1 MSERTRFRWE
11 GSGLHTGE
19 PCAVEVAES
28 RTAGI
33 RFFFGEEESFLVEE
47 AVAEGDGRGSTLS
60 FPNGITIRT
69 VEHLLSALAGV
80 GLWNAAIRVEGNEIP
95 ALDGSAAPF
104 ARELALLPKT
114 RKLAEVEPLRIG
126 APVSIRDPRQGR
138 TLAVFPSETFGV
150 SCAIDYPGTWIGTQ
164 AFCAERLDYAV
175 YLEEIAEARTFC
187 LESELDALRSAG
199 LGKGGNFQNT
209 LVIGKGGPLNPEAL
223 SFDDG
228 CVRHKVLDLV
238 GDLALLGR
246 PIVGHV
252 VAFRSGHGIHLSL
265 VSRLRCIAQKL
276 KRGKNAKEDPAC
288 SIFTKS

>member
-1 MSERTRFRWE
+1 M
-11 GSGLHTGE
+11 HTGE

-47 AVAEGDGRGSTLS
+47 AIAEGDGRGSTLS

-104 ARELALLPKT
+104 ARELALFPETK
-114 RKLAEVEPLRIG
+114 KLAEVEPLRIG
-126 APVSIRDPRQGR
+126 AAVSVRDPRQGR

-150 SCAIDYPGTWIGTQ
+150 SCTIDYPGTWIEAQ
-164 AFCAERLDYAV
+164 AFCAERLDTAV
-175 YLEEIAEARTFC
+175 YLDEIAEARTFC
-187 LESELDALRSAG
+187 LESELDALRAAG

-223 SFDDG
+223 SFADG
-228 CVRHKVLDLV
+228 CVRHKVLDLL

-265 VSRLRCIAQKL
+265 VSRLRCIAQNL
-276 KRGKNAKEDPAC
+276 KREKNAKEDPAC